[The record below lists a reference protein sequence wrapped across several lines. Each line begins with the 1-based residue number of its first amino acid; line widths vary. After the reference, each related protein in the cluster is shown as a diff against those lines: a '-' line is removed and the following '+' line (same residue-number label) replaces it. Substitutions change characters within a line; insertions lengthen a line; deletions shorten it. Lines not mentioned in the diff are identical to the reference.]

1 MGEDMKKTKKW
12 NIICFFLLLLE
23 TLSIIFCLVAQ
34 AYVKFH
40 LDDNQTMMSLIHVS
54 RITSYILFGTII
66 LLSIIHLIKTKKIN
80 IIHILIIAIAI
91 CPLVYEKDKKTEL
104 WPAYCSTNGG
114 NRIVLEKGHDF
125 FGYFI
130 KVDIL
135 YIPDWALDNP
145 DETIDK
151 VYCKKEDYDSI
162 NQHQL
167 YDMYYDE
174 NAFVNWG
181 VFIEAYEP
189 AGDPWTEHPKDRFP
203 PKYTPEDFE

>member
-1 MGEDMKKTKKW
+1 MGESMKKTKIW

-23 TLSIIFCLVAQ
+23 TLSIIFCLVTQ
-34 AYVKFH
+34 VYVKFH
-40 LDDNQTMMSLIHVS
+40 FDDSQTMMNLINVF
-54 RITSYILFGTII
+54 RIISYILFGTII
-66 LLSIIHLIKTKKIN
+66 LISIIHLIKTKKIN

-91 CPLVYEKDKKTEL
+91 CPLIYETDKNDDL
-104 WPAYCSTNGG
+104 WPTYYSVSGG

-135 YIPDWALDNP
+135 YIPEWALDNP

-151 VYCKKEDYDSI
+151 VYCKKEDYD
-162 NQHQL
+162 NTNKHQL
-167 YDMYYDE
+167 YDMYYSQDE
-174 NAFVNWG
+174 FVKWG
-181 VFIEAYEP
+181 LFSSAREP
-189 AGDPWTEHPKDRFP
+189 SGDPWKEHPKDRFP